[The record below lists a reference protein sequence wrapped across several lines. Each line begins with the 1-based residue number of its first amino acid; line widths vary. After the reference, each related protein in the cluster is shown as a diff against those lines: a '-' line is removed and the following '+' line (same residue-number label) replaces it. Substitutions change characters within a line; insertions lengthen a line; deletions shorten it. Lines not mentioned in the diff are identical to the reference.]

1 MDSIQALLEMVGL
14 PVRTQCKFLNSRLK
28 GNTMNE
34 DVAKSKADD
43 LVKLIIQYQPNLF
56 GVGVPALGDSEKA
69 KKVAQ
74 SLSALRA
81 ELIAQLEKQ

>member
-1 MDSIQALLEMVGL
+1 MVGL